1 MIVYGAGLAGLLS
14 ANMLR
19 RFRPVIW
26 EAQTELPNNHSALL
40 RFRTDGVGAACGIPF
55 KKVKVQKAIRYDQ
68 KILKDS
74 NLFFNNMYA
83 LKVTDSVIKR
93 SINNLE
99 DVERYIAPLDL
110 ISQMASTCA
119 IKYSSSLNLQ
129 NLKSNQGVKISTIP
143 MPVLM
148 KIVNWPDIPDFPV
161 KPIWTQRGVISKPH
175 FDIYQTVYFPDPFD
189 APYRVSII
197 GNVVI
202 AEYAKKPECNTGAD
216 LMDLIRECFGVQVG
230 KIKDLNLSCQKYGK
244 IMPIDEQVRKEFI
257 YAMTTE
263 YNLYAVGRFATW
275 RQLLLDDVV
284 KDIQVV
290 EKFIENK
297 NHYFRFRKE
306 MNAT

>member
-19 RFRPVIW
+19 RFKPIVR
-26 EAQTELPNNHSALL
+26 EAQTSLPNNHSALL
-40 RFRTDGVGAACGIPF
+40 RFRTNGVGAACGIPF
-55 KKVKVQKAIRYDQ
+55 KKVKVQKAIRYEQ

-99 DVERYIAPLDL
+99 DSERYIAPLDL
-110 ISQMASTCA
+110 ISQMASNCD
-119 IKYSSSLNLQ
+119 IQYLSPLDSQ
-129 NLKSNQGVKISTIP
+129 NLKNKEVKISTIP

-148 KIVNWPDIPDFPV
+148 KMVGWPEIPEFPV
-161 KPIWTQRGVISKPH
+161 KPIWTQRGIIEDPNCEV
-175 FDIYQTVYFPDPFD
+175 YQTVYLPDPSD
-189 APYRVSII
+189 KPYRVSII

-202 AEYAKKPECNTGAD
+202 AEYPQEPENNAGSD
-216 LMDLIRECFGVQVG
+216 LMDLLRECFGFQA
-230 KIKDLNLSCQKYGK
+230 KKLTSLKMSCQKYGK
-244 IMPIDEQVRKEFI
+244 IMPIDEQVRKNFI

-263 YNLYAVGRFATW
+263 HNIYSVGRFATW

-297 NHYFRFRKE
+297 NHYFRLRKE
-306 MNAT
+306 INES